1 MTVTSSVAHVFGA
14 RVSVG
19 PVPASIDE
27 PVIDLPSLSA
37 NVDEAVFRV
46 RGIGR
51 FHVRGGRRVRI
62 DPVPG
67 VSPSTLETLLYGTV
81 AGLVLVQ
88 RRRFALHAS
97 TIRIGDRLVAI
108 AGPSGAGKSTT
119 VGLLAGRGYAIVSD
133 EVTAL
138 SPRRDPATGLIK
150 VTAAGSGDSL
160 RLWRAAAERLGLDEE
175 SGVRIRGGK
184 VAYKFDGSRRVG
196 RLDLVIA
203 LRVGAGALTP
213 VRLGG
218 MDAVEALL
226 ADTYRPVL
234 RALRPELSLRWAA
247 TVAGT
252 VPVVRIIRPAEGW
265 TGDEVA
271 SYVERAA
278 GRPNA
283 A

>member
-1 MTVTSSVAHVFGA
+1 MTATHVFGA

-19 PVPASIDE
+19 PVPDSIDE
-27 PVIDLPSLSA
+27 PVIDLPGLTA
-37 NVDEAVFRV
+37 TVDEAVVRV
-46 RGIGR
+46 GGIGR

-67 VSPSTLETLLYGTV
+67 VSLSILETLLHGTV

-97 TIRIGDRLVAI
+97 TIRIRDRLVAI
-108 AGPSGAGKSTT
+108 AGASGAGKSTT
-119 VGLLAGRGYAIVSD
+119 VGLLAGRGHAIVAD

-138 SPRRDPATGLIK
+138 GPRRDPATGAIT
-150 VTAAGSGDSL
+150 VTARGSGHSL
-160 RLWRAAAERLGLDEE
+160 RLWRSAAERLGLDEE
-175 SGVRIRGGK
+175 DGVRIRGSK
-184 VAYKFDGSRRVG
+184 YAYPFHGPHRVG
-196 RLDLVIA
+196 RLGLVIA
-203 LRVGAGALTP
+203 LRVDDGAGALTP

-218 MDAVEALL
+218 VDAVQALL

-234 RALRPELSLRWAA
+234 RALHPELYLRWAA
-247 TVAGT
+247 TVAGA
-252 VPVVRIIRPAEGW
+252 VPVVRIIRPGEGW

-271 SYVERAA
+271 SAVERAV
-278 GRPNA
+278 GQLNA